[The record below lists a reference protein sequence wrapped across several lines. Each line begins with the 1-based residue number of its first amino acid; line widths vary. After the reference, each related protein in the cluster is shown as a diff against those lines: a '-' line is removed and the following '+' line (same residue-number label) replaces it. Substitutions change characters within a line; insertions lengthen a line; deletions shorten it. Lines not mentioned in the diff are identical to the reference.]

1 MGIYMDSARV
11 IQYLKDLKASGVP
24 EEQAEAQLIAL
35 ENMLQGLAT
44 KSELLAMKNELLDK
58 IDTRLDKIEGIF
70 DGKLDKIDTRLD
82 KIEGIFDGKLD
93 KIEGIF
99 DGKLDKAVNN
109 LKWFVVYVVAGTFA
123 VSFIFPVVTGLVV
136 NAVSKWIG
144 KI

>member
-70 DGKLDKIDTRLD
+70 DGKLDKI
-82 KIEGIFDGKLD
+82 
-93 KIEGIF
+93 EGIF

>member
-1 MGIYMDSARV
+1 MDSARV

-58 IDTRLDKIEGIF
+58 IDTRLDK
-70 DGKLDKIDTRLD
+70 
-82 KIEGIFDGKLD
+82 
-93 KIEGIF
+93 
-99 DGKLDKAVNN
+99 AVNN
-109 LKWFVVYVVAGTFA
+109 LKWFVVYVAAGTFA

>member
-1 MGIYMDSARV
+1 MDSARV

-70 DGKLDKIDTRLD
+70 DGKLDKI
-82 KIEGIFDGKLD
+82 EGIFDGKLD

>member
-70 DGKLDKIDTRLD
+70 DGKLDKI
-82 KIEGIFDGKLD
+82 EGIFDGKLD

>member
-58 IDTRLDKIEGIF
+58 MDTR
-70 DGKLDKIDTRLD
+70 
-82 KIEGIFDGKLD
+82 LD

>member
-1 MGIYMDSARV
+1 MDSARV

-35 ENMLQGLAT
+35 ESMLQGLAT

-58 IDTRLDKIEGIF
+58 IDTR
-70 DGKLDKIDTRLD
+70 
-82 KIEGIFDGKLD
+82 
-93 KIEGIF
+93 
-99 DGKLDKAVNN
+99 LDKAVNN